1 MQRQKSKRV
10 KFSSCSDDEYDG
22 YMTYRPLSNLPTPPP
37 SLSSAAQS
45 PKNPLEDGERLKT
58 RYLGP
63 AIHLVNL
70 IPSAASLATPSV
82 PLVQAILSRS
92 DLPLES
98 IALAVCV
105 LDALDNR
112 FALSW
117 RLSCPLHIVPP
128 IFACSNKRH
137 TLPSGPFEQQLH
149 IDSVYPELIIL
160 SALTIAVKFLDD
172 PQASTR
178 YYCSA
183 WGGDIWSCEQLNATE
198 RCIMENLNY
207 RILPLCD
214 EDLLT
219 DAMVDMQLAVR
230 QGGRQ
235 YGGYDDEEY
244 RVEMNAYPSPADE
257 SDEDDV
263 DETCESGSSKSK
275 HGKPVVGLGLNLT
288 PAETPPS

>member
-1 MQRQKSKRV
+1 
-10 KFSSCSDDEYDG
+10 
-22 YMTYRPLSNLPTPPP
+22 
-37 SLSSAAQS
+37 
-45 PKNPLEDGERLKT
+45 
-58 RYLGP
+58 
-63 AIHLVNL
+63 
-70 IPSAASLATPSV
+70 
-82 PLVQAILSRS
+82 
-92 DLPLES
+92 
-98 IALAVCV
+98 
-105 LDALDNR
+105 
-112 FALSW
+112 
-117 RLSCPLHIVPP
+117 
-128 IFACSNKRH
+128 
-137 TLPSGPFEQQLH
+137 
-149 IDSVYPELIIL
+149 
-160 SALTIAVKFLDD
+160 
-172 PQASTR
+172 
-178 YYCSA
+178 
-183 WGGDIWSCEQLNATE
+183 
-198 RCIMENLNY
+198 MENLNY